1 MTDKSIKEL
10 ALSVGRHV
18 DKLLEQVREAGLPQ
32 RKADDIITTE
42 QQDRL
47 MNHVKKTQ
55 GSDGHAGQITLKRK
69 TTSTAKVASTS
80 GKAKTIN
87 VEVRKKH
94 TFVKPDPEQIKA
106 EALAKAQAEQQ
117 AKAEAE
123 QKSAPA
129 KKPADAAKSGTN
141 NASKALEA
149 MRAAQRQETEKQ
161 ETPKAAVVV
170 KRKSTNKPILKAAVK
185 QVETAE
191 QKKAREAQAAQLKAA
206 EEAARRKAA
215 EEAQQRT
222 LEQMRKMASKYSSED
237 TTATI
242 RVIDDS
248 PLAAGLVGQA
258 YEDSFA
264 KEDREIKRG
273 TNTSNTRSPKKGGRR
288 GEEQSFR
295 DNSHKRGL
303 KSSQANKHGFEKPVK
318 KQVYDVEIGETIV
331 VADLAAKMA
340 VKVREVIKSLMKMG
354 ELVTQNQAIDQ
365 EIAALVVEE
374 MGHNPVLVSETAV
387 EDNLLEQAEEARGA
401 QTTRAPVV
409 TIMGHVDHGK
419 TSLLDRIRRAKVA
432 QGEAGGIT
440 QHIGAYHVTT
450 DKGTI
455 TFLDTPG
462 HAAFTAMRSRGAKAT
477 DIVVLVV
484 AADDGV
490 MPQTAEAIDHARAAG
505 TPIIVAINKMD
516 KDSADPDRVLNEL
529 TTKEIVPEEWGG
541 DVPVAKVSAH
551 TGAGI
556 DELLDLILIQSEL
569 LELKA
574 SEEGAA
580 QGVVIEARVDKG
592 RGAVTSILV
601 QNGTLKVGDL
611 VLAGSSYGRVRAMT
625 DENGKRIKSAG
636 PSIPVEILGL
646 PEAPMA
652 GDEVLVVNDEKKARE
667 VADARMDR
675 ERQKRL
681 ERQSAMRLENIMAS
695 MGKKDVPIVN
705 VVLKTDVRGTL
716 EALHVALAELS
727 TDEVKVRI
735 IGSGVGAITESD
747 VTLAESSEAVLLGF
761 NVRADST
768 ARQKADADSIDI
780 RYYSVIYQ
788 LIDDV
793 KAAMSGKLAPEHRET
808 ILGVAQVREVF
819 HSSKF
824 GAAAGCMVLEGV
836 LHRNKPIRVLRDD
849 VVIFQGELE
858 SLRRYKEVVEEVRA
872 GMECGLAV
880 KGYKDI
886 KPLDKIEVYD
896 VQLIKR
902 SL

>member
-1 MTDKSIKEL
+1 MTDKSIQEL
-10 ALSVGRHV
+10 AVSVGLPV
-18 DKLLEQVREAGLPQ
+18 EKLLDQVRDAGLPQ
-32 RKADDIITTE
+32 KKAEDKITTE
-42 QQDRL
+42 QQEAL
-47 MNHVKKTQ
+47 VSHLKKIHGQ
-55 GSDGHAGQITLKRK
+55 DNVNAGKITLKRT

-87 VEVRKKH
+87 VEIRKKH
-94 TFVKPDPEQIKA
+94 TFTKPDPEQIKA
-106 EALAKAQAEQQ
+106 EALAKAQAEPAVEAKTQAAPVQ
-117 AKAEAE
+117 KEAEKAGNSAKA
-123 QKSAPA
+123 S
-129 KKPADAAKSGTN
+129 
-141 NASKALEA
+141 LEK
-149 MRAAQRQETEKQ
+149 MRAAAKQ
-161 ETPKAAVVV
+161 QTAAKETPKAAVVV
-170 KRKSTNKPILKAAVK
+170 KRKSNNKPITKATVKAIETPEQKRARDAEAAKLKA
-185 QVETAE
+185 T
-191 QKKAREAQAAQLKAA
+191 
-206 EEAARRKAA
+206 EEAARKKSA

-222 LEQMRKMASKYSSED
+222 LEQMRQMATKYSSED
-237 TTATI
+237 ATATI
-242 RVIDDS
+242 RVVDDS

-264 KEDREIKRG
+264 KEDRDIKRG
-273 TNTSNTRSPKKGGRR
+273 ANTPTARAPKKGGRR
-288 GEEQSFR
+288 GQEEQSF
-295 DNSHKRGL
+295 SKQPKRGL
-303 KSSQANKHGFEKPVK
+303 KTSSSNKHGFEKPVK

-340 VKVREVIKSLMKMG
+340 IKVREVIKSLMKMG

-365 EIAALVVEE
+365 EIAALIVEE
-374 MGHNPVLVSETAV
+374 MGHNPVLVSDTQA
-387 EDNLLEQAEEARGA
+387 EDNLMEAAEEARGV
-401 QTTRAPVV
+401 QSTRAPVV

-450 DKGTI
+450 DKGII

-516 KDSADPDRVLNEL
+516 KESADPDRVLNEL
-529 TTKEIVPEEWGG
+529 TVKEIVPEQWGG
-541 DVPVAKVSAH
+541 DVPVAMVSAH
-551 TGAGI
+551 SGQGI
-556 DELLDLILIQSEL
+556 DELLDLISIQAEL

-580 QGVVIEARVDKG
+580 QGVVIEARIDNS

-611 VLAGSSYGRVRAMT
+611 VLAGASYGRVRAMT
-625 DENGKRIKSAG
+625 DENGKRIQSAG

-652 GDEVLVVNDEKKARE
+652 GDEVLVVSDEKKARE
-667 VADARMDR
+667 VADARMAR
-675 ERQKRL
+675 EREQRL
-681 ERQSAMRLENIMAS
+681 ERQSAMRLENIMSS
-695 MGKKDVPIVN
+695 MGKKNVPYVN

-716 EALHVALAELS
+716 EALTVALNGLS
-727 TDEVKVRI
+727 TDEVRVRV

-761 NVRADST
+761 NVRADNT
-768 ARQKADADSIDI
+768 ARQKADADGIDI
-780 RYYSVIYQ
+780 RYYSIIYQ

-793 KAAMSGKLAPEHRET
+793 KAAMSGKLEPEHRET

-849 VVIFQGELE
+849 VVVFQGELE

-896 VQLIKR
+896 VKLVKR